1 MMAFLI
7 ASLTLLGPQGSIDPF
22 VFGQRYCWLRQHG
35 VDRQAAIDQAID
47 TAWRP
52 RRSGSAR
59 EIDIDA
65 ARNFI
70 ETNCN
75 G

>member
-1 MMAFLI
+1 M
-7 ASLTLLGPQGSIDPF
+7 TKLLLVAPLLLAQSIDPF
-22 VFGQRYCWLRQHG
+22 VFGQQYCRLKQQG
-35 VDRQAAIDQAID
+35 IDRKAAIDQAID

-52 RRSGSAR
+52 KRNVINR
-59 EIDIDA
+59 DIDVEA

-70 ETNCN
+70 RTNCN